1 MNFTK
6 EKGSTP
12 QAHIIK
18 ASEYFQKM
26 HPEDVERMQQIHRIL
41 YPENYNMPKK
51 SFASLL
57 KWKDENLQIGLKR
70 MR

>member
-1 MNFTK
+1 MLQTSSILAHMNFTK

-26 HPEDVERMQQIHRIL
+26 HPEDVERMQQIHKNL
-41 YPENYNMPKK
+41 
-51 SFASLL
+51 ASGKL
-57 KWKDENLQIGLKR
+57 
-70 MR
+70 